1 MQYRKFGN
9 TNKEISIL
17 GFGAMRLPLI
27 DGKDDQ
33 IDYKKATDMVRYA
46 IDNGVNYLDT
56 AYPYHGGNSELFC
69 AQVMKDGYR
78 EKINIATKLPVW
90 DVKSHEDMMLLLDEQ
105 LAKLEVDVIDFYLL
119 HALKKTHW
127 KICVDND
134 YKTFLDEAKA
144 QGKIRY
150 AGFSFHDSQDL
161 FVKIADDYDFDFC
174 QIQMNYLD
182 DHYQGGI
189 EAMQYANSKGMGVI
203 IMEPLRGGMLAKPEQ
218 PEDIQVLWD
227 SCEEKRSPAAWALK
241 YLWNFPEIGIVLSGM
256 STMEQVVE
264 NVETAADSVASG
276 LTTQEEETIQKV
288 KQIYEDRTLVP
299 CTNCKY
305 CLPCPQGVNIP
316 ENFWAYNH
324 ASIFGDEGKAQ
335 FWINGW
341 LEPEKRASNCVEC
354 GECMEKC
361 PQGIDIIKHL
371 QIIEEK
377 YETAA

>member
-9 TNKEISIL
+9 TNEEISIL
-17 GFGAMRLPLI
+17 GFGAMRLPI
-27 DGKDDQ
+27 VDGKDDQ
-33 IDYKKATDMVRYA
+33 IDYEKATAMVRYA
-46 IDNGVNYLDT
+46 FDHGVNYLDT
-56 AYPYHGGNSELFC
+56 AYPYHGGKSELFC
-69 AQVMKDGYR
+69 AQVIKDGYR
-78 EKINIATKLPVW
+78 EKIKLATKLPVW
-90 DVKSHEDMMLLLDEQ
+90 EVKSYEDMMRLLDEQ
-105 LAKLEVDVIDFYLL
+105 LAKLEVEYIDFYLL
-119 HALKKTHW
+119 HALKQSYW
-127 KICVDND
+127 DICTKND

-150 AGFSFHDSQDL
+150 AGFSFHDSMDL
-161 FVKIADDYDFDFC
+161 FKEIADDYDFDFC

-189 EAMQYANSKGMGVI
+189 EAMKYANAKGMGVI

-218 PEDIQVLWD
+218 PEDIQALWD
-227 SCEEKRSPAAWALK
+227 SCEEQRSPAAWALK

-256 STMEQVVE
+256 TTMEQVVE
-264 NVETAADSVASG
+264 NVETASDSVAGG
-276 LTTQEEETIQKV
+276 LTAREEETIQQV

-354 GECMEKC
+354 GECEGKC
-361 PQGIDIIKHL
+361 PQGIEIIKHL

-377 YETAA
+377 YEGK